1 MFVRASK
8 LNNGLDISFRI
19 TWSYRELSKVKKN
32 MVRRLNFMEA
42 NKILNFYLVMKLTD
56 FDYLEE
62 GRVYM
67 FRVSL
72 QRIDGEVEARASAK
86 L

>member
-1 MFVRASK
+1 
-8 LNNGLDISFRI
+8 
-19 TWSYRELSKVKKN
+19 
-32 MVRRLNFMEA
+32 MEA

-67 FRVSL
+67 FRVNL